1 LSLLKADDIHTY
13 YGRSYILQGVSLE
26 VREGEIVAL
35 LGRNGAGKT
44 TTLKALTGLVKPKAG
59 EIHFKNVEV
68 TSFPAFKVARL
79 GMGYVPQG
87 RGLFPKMTVLENLKT
102 GIRNKENEAVLENVF
117 SLFPVLKERLKQKAG
132 TLSGGEQQSLA
143 IGRALLTQPDI
154 LLLDEPTTGL
164 MPIIVSNLK
173 DILRR
178 LNSSGMAILLVEEK
192 VPFALSLADRLYFMT
207 KGKVVYSDTRHNL
220 EGKQEVFVKYLGV
233 EV

>member
-13 YGRSYILQGVSLE
+13 YGQSYILQGVSLE
-26 VREGEIVAL
+26 VMEGEIVAL

-44 TTLKALTGLVKPKAG
+44 TTLKALAGLVKPRAG
-59 EIHFKNVEV
+59 RIHFKSVDV
-68 TSFPAFKVARL
+68 TPFPAFKVARL

-87 RGLFPKMTVLENLKT
+87 RGLFPQMTVLENLKT
-102 GIRNKENEAVLENVF
+102 GIRKKRNEAVLENVF

-164 MPIIVSNLK
+164 MPIILSNLK

-233 EV
+233 KV

>member
-1 LSLLKADDIHTY
+1 MSLLKADDIHTY

-26 VREGEIVAL
+26 VMEGEIVAL

-59 EIHFKNVEV
+59 RIHFKDVEV
-68 TSFPAFKVARL
+68 TPLPAFRVARL

-87 RGLFPKMTVLENLKT
+87 RGLFPQMTVLENLRT
-102 GIRNKENEAVLENVF
+102 GIRNRKNEAELENVF
-117 SLFPVLKERLKQKAG
+117 NLFPVLKERLKQKAG

-154 LLLDEPTTGL
+154 VLLDEPTTGL

-178 LNSSGMAILLVEEK
+178 LNSNGMAILLVEEK
-192 VPFALSLADRLYFMT
+192 VPFALALADRLYFMT

-220 EGKQEVFVKYLGV
+220 EGKQEIFVRYLGV

>member
-1 LSLLKADDIHTY
+1 LSLLKADEIHTY

-26 VREGEIVAL
+26 VLEGEIVAL

-59 EIHFKNVEV
+59 RIHFKNVNV
-68 TSFPAFKVARL
+68 TPLPAFKVARL

-87 RGLFPKMTVLENLKT
+87 RGLFPRMTVLENLKT
-102 GIRNKENEAVLENVF
+102 GMRKKESEAVLENVF
-117 SLFPVLKERLKQKAG
+117 GLFPVLKQRLKQKAG

-143 IGRALLTQPDI
+143 IGRALLTQPDV

-192 VPFALSLADRLYFMT
+192 VPFALALADRLYFMT

-220 EGKQEVFVKYLGV
+220 EGKQEVFVRYLGV

>member
-26 VREGEIVAL
+26 VLEGEIVAL

-44 TTLKALTGLVKPKAG
+44 TTLKALTGLIKPKVG
-59 EIHFKNVEV
+59 NIHFQNVDV

-102 GIRNKENEAVLENVF
+102 GIRNKENETVLENVF

-192 VPFALSLADRLYFMT
+192 VPFALSLADRLYFMS

-220 EGKQEVFVKYLGV
+220 EGKQEVFIKYLGV

>member
-1 LSLLKADDIHTY
+1 MSLLKADDIHTY

-26 VREGEIVAL
+26 VKEGEIVAL

-59 EIHFKNVEV
+59 RIHFKNVDV
-68 TSFPAFKVARL
+68 TSFPAFKVARM

-87 RGLFPKMTVLENLKT
+87 RGLFSKMTVLENLRT
-102 GIRNKENEAVLENVF
+102 GIRKKENEMVLENVF
-117 SLFPVLKERLKQKAG
+117 SLFPVLKERLNQKAG

-220 EGKQEVFVKYLGV
+220 EGKQDVFVKYLGV
-233 EV
+233 KV

>member
-1 LSLLKADDIHTY
+1 MSLLKADDIHTY

-26 VREGEIVAL
+26 VLEGEIVAL

-59 EIHFKNVEV
+59 KIHFKNVDV
-68 TSFPAFKVARL
+68 TAFPAFKVARL

-87 RGLFPKMTVLENLKT
+87 RGLFSKMTVLENLRT
-102 GIRNKENEAVLENVF
+102 GMRKKENQGVLENVF

-192 VPFALSLADRLYFMT
+192 VPFALALADRLYFMT

-220 EGKQEVFVKYLGV
+220 EGKQEVFIKYLGV

>member
-13 YGRSYILQGVSLE
+13 YGRSYILQGFSLD
-26 VREGEIVAL
+26 VLEGEIVAL

-44 TTLKALTGLVKPKAG
+44 TTLKALTGLVKPKVG
-59 EIHFKNVEV
+59 EIHFKNVDV

-87 RGLFPKMTVLENLKT
+87 RGLFPKMTVMENLKT
-102 GIRNKENEAVLENVF
+102 GIRKKEKDSVLENVF
-117 SLFPVLKERLKQKAG
+117 SLFPVLKERVKQKAG

-207 KGKVVYSDTRHNL
+207 KGRVVYSDTRYNL
-220 EGKQEVFVKYLGV
+220 EGKQDVFVKYLGV

>member
-1 LSLLKADDIHTY
+1 VL
-13 YGRSYILQGVSLE
+13 
-26 VREGEIVAL
+26 EGEIVAL

-59 EIHFKNVEV
+59 RIHFKSVDV
-68 TSFPAFKVARL
+68 TPFPAFKVARL

-87 RGLFPKMTVLENLKT
+87 RGLFPQMTVLENLRT
-102 GIRNKENEAVLENVF
+102 GIRNKKNEAVLENVF

-143 IGRALLTQPDI
+143 IGRSLLTQPDI

-178 LNSSGMAILLVEEK
+178 LNSNGMAILLVEEK
-192 VPFALSLADRLYFMT
+192 VPFALALADRLYFMT

-220 EGKQEVFVKYLGV
+220 EGKQEIFVRYLGV

>member
-1 LSLLKADDIHTY
+1 MSLLKADDIHTY
-13 YGRSYILQGVSLE
+13 YGRSYILQGVSME
-26 VREGEIVAL
+26 VLEGEIVAL

-44 TTLKALTGLVKPKAG
+44 TTLKALTGLIKPKSG
-59 EIHFKNVEV
+59 KILFKDADV
-68 TSFPAFKVARL
+68 TALPAFKVARL

-102 GIRNKENEAVLENVF
+102 GIRKKENETILENVF

-132 TLSGGEQQSLA
+132 TLSGGEQQALA
-143 IGRALLTQPDI
+143 IGRAILTNPDI

-178 LNSSGMAILLVEEK
+178 LNSNGVAILLVEEK
-192 VPFALSLADRLYFMT
+192 VPFALSLADRVYFMT
-207 KGKVVYSDTRHNL
+207 KGKVLYSDTRDNL
-220 EGKQEVFVKYLGV
+220 EGKQHIFIKYLGV
-233 EV
+233 EI

>member
-26 VREGEIVAL
+26 VMEGEIVAL

-59 EIHFKNVEV
+59 KIRFKTVDV

-102 GIRNKENEAVLENVF
+102 GIRNKENETVLENVF

-192 VPFALSLADRLYFMT
+192 VPFALALADRLYFMT

-220 EGKQEVFVKYLGV
+220 EGKQDVFIKYLGV

>member
-1 LSLLKADDIHTY
+1 MSLLKAEDIHAY

-26 VREGEIVAL
+26 VQEGEIVAL

-44 TTLKALTGLVKPKAG
+44 TTLKALTGLIQPKAG
-59 EIHFKNVEV
+59 KIQFKNVEV

-102 GIRNKENEAVLENVF
+102 GMRKKENEALLENVF

-143 IGRALLTQPDI
+143 IGRALLTHPDI

-173 DILRR
+173 GILRR
-178 LNSSGMAILLVEEK
+178 LNSSGMAMLLVEEK

-220 EGKQEVFVKYLGV
+220 EGKQDVFVKYLGV
-233 EV
+233 RV

>member
-1 LSLLKADDIHTY
+1 MSLLKADDIHTY

-26 VREGEIVAL
+26 VREGEIVAH

-44 TTLKALTGLVKPKAG
+44 TTLKALTGLIKPRAG
-59 EIHFKNVEV
+59 KIHFKNVEV

-102 GIRNKENEAVLENVF
+102 GIRNKGNEAILENVF

-178 LNSSGMAILLVEEK
+178 LNSGGMAILLVEEK
-192 VPFALSLADRLYFMT
+192 VPFALSLADRLYFMI

>member
-26 VREGEIVAL
+26 VLEGEIVAL

-59 EIHFKNVEV
+59 NIHFQNVDV

-102 GIRNKENEAVLENVF
+102 GIRKRKTSRSWKTCSAF
-117 SLFPVLKERLKQKAG
+117 SPC
-132 TLSGGEQQSLA
+132 
-143 IGRALLTQPDI
+143 
-154 LLLDEPTTGL
+154 
-164 MPIIVSNLK
+164 
-173 DILRR
+173 
-178 LNSSGMAILLVEEK
+178 
-192 VPFALSLADRLYFMT
+192 
-207 KGKVVYSDTRHNL
+207 
-220 EGKQEVFVKYLGV
+220 
-233 EV
+233 

>member
-1 LSLLKADDIHTY
+1 MSLLKADDIHTY

-26 VREGEIVAL
+26 VLEGEIVAL

-44 TTLKALTGLVKPKAG
+44 TTLRALTGLIKPKAG
-59 EIHFKNVEV
+59 KIHFQNVDV

-102 GIRNKENEAVLENVF
+102 GIRKRENESVLENVF

-220 EGKQEVFVKYLGV
+220 EGKQDVFVKHLGV

>member
-1 LSLLKADDIHTY
+1 VL
-13 YGRSYILQGVSLE
+13 
-26 VREGEIVAL
+26 EGEIVAL

-59 EIHFKNVEV
+59 KIHFKNVDV
-68 TSFPAFKVARL
+68 TAFPAFKVARL

-87 RGLFPKMTVLENLKT
+87 RGLFSQNDGSGEPQDRHEE
-102 GIRNKENEAVLENVF
+102 KENQGVLENVF

-192 VPFALSLADRLYFMT
+192 VPFALTLADDCIHDQRKGRLF
-207 KGKVVYSDTRHNL
+207 RHQATTSKANRRCL
-220 EGKQEVFVKYLGV
+220 SSISE
-233 EV
+233 